1 MDIDFSKLTP
11 AQAIEIAKKA
21 TAYAALADGKA
32 LTGLYDKISDM
43 SDELQVS
50 EKYIATLI
58 AKKFGVNVTEEVA
71 KKGGTGATRSMNQA
85 RAIREIY
92 REERKAPLPKE
103 MKFPAVKAKFIEDYS
118 QDEFDKRIAS
128 YPEPKTA

>member
-11 AQAIEIAKKA
+11 AQAMEIAKKA

-32 LTGLYDKISDM
+32 LESLYEKISDM
-43 SDELQVS
+43 SDDLQVS
-50 EKYIATLI
+50 EKFIATMV
-58 AKKFGVNVTEEVA
+58 AKKYGINIVEEAA
-71 KKGGTGATRSMNQA
+71 KKGGTGATRSVNQA

-92 REERKAPLPKE
+92 REELKKPLAKE
-103 MKFPAVKAKFIEDYS
+103 MKFPAVKAKFLEDFS
-118 QDEFDKRIAS
+118 QEEFDKRIAI

>member
-11 AQAIEIAKKA
+11 AQAMEIAKKA

-32 LTGLYDKISDM
+32 LESLYEKISDM
-43 SDELQVS
+43 SDDLQVS
-50 EKYIATLI
+50 EKFIATMV
-58 AKKFGVNVTEEVA
+58 AKKYGINIVEEAA

-92 REERKAPLPKE
+92 REERKSPLPKE
-103 MKFPAVKAKFIEDYS
+103 MKFPAVKAKFLEDFS
-118 QDEFDKRIAS
+118 QDEFDKRIAI